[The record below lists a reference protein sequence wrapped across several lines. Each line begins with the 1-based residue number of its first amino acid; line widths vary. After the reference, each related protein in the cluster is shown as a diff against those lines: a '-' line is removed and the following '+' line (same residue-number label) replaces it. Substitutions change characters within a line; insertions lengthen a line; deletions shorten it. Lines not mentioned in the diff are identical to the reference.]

1 MPQPEAIATIRLT
14 NDDDGMHEVPAE
26 ILVRTLSG
34 MQQLVY
40 LIATAQEQRQIRT
53 RFRLSQEIQQR
64 YSLSCR
70 IPESG
75 SYAQPMVL
83 GSGDVDS
90 SLFTDYSEL
99 LSKAETLFSSIQT
112 GLLDPLFDA
121 FPDSKVRNRAL
132 REVRKLLPKPGE
144 GWKFGF
150 KQGDRPEVLLV
161 PDSAV
166 AVIDR
171 ELAQDTPEDT
181 VMTVTGELI
190 RIDFDKRTVVLR
202 YPLTRQEI
210 ECVYVDELEEAMI
223 ENRRGLI
230 QATGQFTL
238 DDEGSPIKLTNV
250 TQLEP
255 VDLSPISLKIVQWHG
270 REFRFRQP
278 LTLNPLLDE
287 ESQQL
292 YVVED
297 LDLTLLAYAQT
308 REQLI
313 QEIGEQ
319 ITFMWDTYVQES
331 EHKLAPDALRL
342 RQRLLEDV
350 EEISQDAA

>member
-1 MPQPEAIATIRLT
+1 MSQPQAIATIRLT
-14 NDDDGMHEVPAE
+14 NDDDGIHEVPVEVLA
-26 ILVRTLSG
+26 RTLSG

-70 IPESG
+70 IPEPG
-75 SYAQPMVL
+75 SYAQPIIL
-83 GSGDVDS
+83 GSGSVDS
-90 SLFTDYSEL
+90 SLFTNYSEL
-99 LSKAETLFSSIQT
+99 LSKVETLFISIQT
-112 GLLDPLFDA
+112 GSLDPLFDV
-121 FPDSKVRNRAL
+121 FPDGKVRNRAL

-150 KQGDRPEVLLV
+150 RQGDRPEVLLV
-161 PDSAV
+161 SDSAV

-181 VMTVTGELI
+181 VMTITGELI

-202 YPLTRQEI
+202 YPSTRQEI
-210 ECVYVDELEEAMI
+210 ECVYVDELEETMI
-223 ENRRGLI
+223 ENRRGLM

-238 DDEGSPIKLTNV
+238 DDEGNPTKLTDV

-255 VDLSPISLKIVQWHG
+255 VDLSPISLKVVHWSD

-278 LTLNPLLDE
+278 FTLSPSLDE

-297 LDLTLLAYAQT
+297 ANLTLLAYAQT

-319 ITFMWDTYVQES
+319 IAFIWDAYVIAS
-331 EHKLAPDALRL
+331 EDDLASDALRL
-342 RQRLLEDV
+342 RQRLSEV
-350 EEISQDAA
+350 IWEVAKDAA